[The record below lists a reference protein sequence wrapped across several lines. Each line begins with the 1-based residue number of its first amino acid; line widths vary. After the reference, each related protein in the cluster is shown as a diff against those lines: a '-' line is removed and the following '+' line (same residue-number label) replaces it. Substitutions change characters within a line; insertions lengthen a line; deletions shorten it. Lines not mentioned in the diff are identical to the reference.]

1 MSTKH
6 TTEPWE
12 LVLSEDGEE
21 IHIQSKDGMVA
32 KVDRYFLCNSEENTH
47 EANAQRIVD
56 CVNTLQDVERPL
68 EWRKIQIER
77 IKEITELRQKFNLLL
92 AAAERFQ
99 KEWVVK
105 GNPMESANNYAIE
118 MQINEAIMVAK
129 GGDNG

>member
-6 TTEPWE
+6 TPEPWSNAP
-12 LVLSEDGEE
+12 LAKGNIIISE
-21 IHIQSKDGMVA
+21 
-32 KVDRYFLCNSEENTH
+32 VDWERAVE
-47 EANAQRIVD
+47 
-56 CVNTLQDVERPL
+56 CVNALQDVERPL

-129 GGDNG
+129 GGTNG